1 MIINAPGAS
10 HNRQHVVRTQ
20 PVDLLSDSHQVCD
33 QLVPP
38 LGQLNHHRFQPS
50 SQDGFEARLLVDPRP
65 NHISGLE
72 IIIIQ
77 VLICRTHFA
86 SGLVCLRLR
95 RQRARARPVATGTKK
110 QPFVLSIPD
119 LSLKVRPFLT
129 SIAILPSEKVKEH
142 RISESVDDG
151 AASCLGLNLCE
162 ITTATHTM
170 AKTIVAPVLSVS
182 ISGAEERIILCDSG
196 ALLCDDCFFYCSFT
210 VNKCVKPN
218 SRTILVQNLATS
230 EEYTLA
236 SRSPTPQLPG
246 KLLLSI

>member
-1 MIINAPGAS
+1 M
-10 HNRQHVVRTQ
+10 
-20 PVDLLSDSHQVCD
+20 DLLSDSHQVSD

-38 LGQLNHHRFQPS
+38 LRQLNHHRFQPS
-50 SQDGFEARLLVDPRP
+50 SQDGFEAGLLVDPRP
-65 NHISGLE
+65 YHISGLK

-77 VLICRTHFA
+77 VLVCRTHFA

-151 AASCLGLNLCE
+151 AASSLGLNLCE

-182 ISGAEERIILCDSG
+182 ILGTEERIILSDSDV
-196 ALLCDDCFFYCSFT
+196 LLCDHFFLSCSFT
-210 VNKCVKPN
+210 VNKCVN
-218 SRTILVQNLATS
+218 SNFRAI
-230 EEYTLA
+230 
-236 SRSPTPQLPG
+236 
-246 KLLLSI
+246 

>member
-1 MIINAPGAS
+1 M
-10 HNRQHVVRTQ
+10 
-20 PVDLLSDSHQVCD
+20 DLLSDGHQVCD

-38 LGQLNHHRFQPS
+38 FRQLHHHWFQPS
-50 SQDGFEARLLVDPRP
+50 SQDGFEAGLLVDPRP
-65 NHISGLE
+65 YHISGLK

-77 VLICRTHFA
+77 VLVCRTHFA

-182 ISGAEERIILCDSG
+182 ILGTEERIISSDSNV
-196 ALLCDDCFFYCSFT
+196 LISLYCSFT
-210 VNKCVKPN
+210 VNKCVNSN
-218 SRTILVQNLATS
+218 SRAKSGQNLATS